1 MIREKQ
7 GDLNW
12 QSYYSACLDY
22 EREHGNLDV
31 PERYVSKSG
40 VRLGV
45 WIVHIRQLK
54 KKDSLPNY
62 LTSDR
67 LKLLDKLNM
76 IWDYSEYWF
85 EVRYKA
91 LVEYKK
97 RHGNCEVPQE
107 YVTADGLRIGS
118 WVYNVQLSYKG
129 IYIKCHLTDEQYNAL
144 IALGV
149 NLETYRETQWKTS
162 LEEAKIF
169 YEENGHIDAVFRY
182 ESPSGFKLGHWLAEQ
197 RKAYKDGRLS
207 EQRKTELDKLG
218 MIWNCPAQWEDKYT
232 LAKKY
237 FELHGDLKMPKNHKI
252 GKINLKKWVNEQR
265 RLCQD
270 KEKINSLST
279 EQLQL
284 LEKIGIKPILK

>member
-76 IWDYSEYWF
+76 ICDYSEYWF
-85 EVRYKA
+85 DVRYKA
-91 LVEYKK
+91 LVEYK
-97 RHGNCEVPQE
+97 
-107 YVTADGLRIGS
+107 
-118 WVYNVQLSYKG
+118 
-129 IYIKCHLTDEQYNAL
+129 
-144 IALGV
+144 
-149 NLETYRETQWKTS
+149 ETNY
-162 LEEAKIF
+162 
-169 YEENGHIDAVFRY
+169 
-182 ESPSGFKLGHWLAEQ
+182 
-197 RKAYKDGRLS
+197 
-207 EQRKTELDKLG
+207 
-218 MIWNCPAQWEDKYT
+218 
-232 LAKKY
+232 
-237 FELHGDLKMPKNHKI
+237 
-252 GKINLKKWVNEQR
+252 
-265 RLCQD
+265 
-270 KEKINSLST
+270 
-279 EQLQL
+279 
-284 LEKIGIKPILK
+284 

>member
-85 EVRYKA
+85 DVRYNK
-91 LVEYKK
+91 
-97 RHGNCEVPQE
+97 GFT
-107 YVTADGLRIGS
+107 YVSSYCLR
-118 WVYNVQLSYKG
+118 
-129 IYIKCHLTDEQYNAL
+129 
-144 IALGV
+144 
-149 NLETYRETQWKTS
+149 
-162 LEEAKIF
+162 
-169 YEENGHIDAVFRY
+169 
-182 ESPSGFKLGHWLAEQ
+182 
-197 RKAYKDGRLS
+197 
-207 EQRKTELDKLG
+207 
-218 MIWNCPAQWEDKYT
+218 WN
-232 LAKKY
+232 
-237 FELHGDLKMPKNHKI
+237 
-252 GKINLKKWVNEQR
+252 
-265 RLCQD
+265 
-270 KEKINSLST
+270 
-279 EQLQL
+279 
-284 LEKIGIKPILK
+284 